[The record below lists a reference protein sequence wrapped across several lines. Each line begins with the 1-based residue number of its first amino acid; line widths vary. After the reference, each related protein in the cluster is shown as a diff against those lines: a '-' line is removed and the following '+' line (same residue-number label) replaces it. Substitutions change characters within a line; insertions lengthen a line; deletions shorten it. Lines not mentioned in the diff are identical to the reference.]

1 MKPLI
6 LLVAVVLTGC
16 STAGDYYKSVDN
28 SNARNVELA
37 QAHAQ
42 AEAARY
48 QALARIAESGDSA
61 SRVAAAMALA
71 MGGQGLRAQAAVAA
85 PQPNEA
91 LQWASVLV
99 PGVTQGMS
107 IYYGAQTNMNAND
120 NATALGINTNGTF
133 AQFASEINSP
143 VVVKQ
148 PAPLVVEQPAPVVV
162 RPEIVNPVVVDP
174 VVVPAAPVVP

>member
-1 MKPLI
+1 
-6 LLVAVVLTGC
+6 
-16 STAGDYYKSVDN
+16 
-28 SNARNVELA
+28 
-37 QAHAQ
+37 
-42 AEAARY
+42 
-48 QALARIAESGDSA
+48 
-61 SRVAAAMALA
+61 MALA
-71 MGGQGLRAQAAVAA
+71 MGGQGLRAQAAVAQ
-85 PQPNEA
+85 PLPNEA

-99 PGVTQGMS
+99 PGVTQGLG
-107 IYYGAQTNMNAND
+107 IYYNAKTNINAND

-148 PAPLVVEQPAPVVV
+148 PAPLVVEQPAPVIV

>member
-1 MKPLI
+1 MKFMITFAAAL
-6 LLVAVVLTGC
+6 LTGC
-16 STAGDYYKSVDN
+16 STSGDYYKSVDN

-48 QALARIAESGDSA
+48 QALARIAETGDSA

-71 MGGQGLRAQAAVAA
+71 MGGQGLRTQAAVAQ
-85 PQPNEA
+85 PLPNEA

-99 PGVTQGMS
+99 PGVTQGLG
-107 IYYGAQTNMNAND
+107 IYYNAKTNINAND

-148 PAPLVVEQPAPVVV
+148 PAPLVVEQPAPVIV

>member
-1 MKPLI
+1 MKLVLTLAAALI
-6 LLVAVVLTGC
+6 TGC

-48 QALARIAESGDSA
+48 QALARIAETGDSA

-71 MGGQGLRAQAAVAA
+71 LGGQGLRVQAAVAQ

-91 LQWASVLV
+91 LQWAAVLV
-99 PGVTQGMS
+99 PGVTQGMG
-107 IYYGAQTNMNAND
+107 IYYSAKTNINAND
-120 NATALGINTNGTF
+120 NATALGINTNSTF
-133 AQFASEINSP
+133 ARFASEINNP
-143 VVVKQ
+143 VVVTQ
-148 PAPLVVEQPAPVVV
+148 PAPTVVTQPDPVIV

>member
-1 MKPLI
+1 MKIVIAFAAAL
-6 LLVAVVLTGC
+6 LTGC
-16 STAGDYYKSVDN
+16 STSGDYYKSVDN
-28 SNARNVELA
+28 SNLRNVELA

-42 AEAARY
+42 AETARY
-48 QALARIAESGDSA
+48 QALARIAETGDSA

-71 MGGQGLRAQAAVAA
+71 MGGQGLRAQAAVAQ
-85 PQPNEA
+85 PLPNEA

-99 PGVTQGMS
+99 PGVTQSLG
-107 IYYGAQTNMNAND
+107 IYYSARTSMNASD

-148 PAPLVVEQPAPVVV
+148 PAPLVVEQPAPVIV

-174 VVVPAAPVVP
+174 IVVPAAPVVP